1 MLPDPLDSASPALAA
16 RLDDHLGGHVAS
28 AVLGHLADSSRR
40 TYGTG
45 WGHFRNFCI
54 TFLVPVTFF
63 AAAPAACARL
73 LEYFLAYLRELS
85 LRATTIDQYLSHVIT
100 TLKEKGLHLR
110 TPDLRSPRSS
120 FMITGW
126 HNEDRFRLP
135 ERLKSKIP
143 LSASVLLHVLSLLDS
158 IFGDTAL
165 SRMLSA
171 AFCLGYAAAFRP
183 CEYLTKAS
191 GVAGP
196 HTLIGSLCFFQWV
209 GNPSF
214 FPVTNPSAFPSGLPS
229 HFVALLDS
237 SKHDPLGH
245 GGPRAIA
252 RAPASAQFCCLTR
265 IFSYLR
271 FFPPNPAAPLLS
283 GANLPLAPPTLAK
296 VLRVVAVQNG
306 LGPNRLLPHSL
317 RVGSVC
323 QLEGLPVESLL
334 RHTGHASP
342 QGLYAYCRA
351 SLDHATT
358 VAPLLHDP
366 SRLSLPYLRLTY
378 MTPPKDS

>member
-1 MLPDPLDSASPALAA
+1 M
-16 RLDDHLGGHVAS
+16 
-28 AVLGHLADSSRR
+28 
-40 TYGTG
+40 
-45 WGHFRNFCI
+45 
-54 TFLVPVTFF
+54 
-63 AAAPAACARL
+63 
-73 LEYFLAYLRELS
+73 AYLRELS

-110 TPDLRSPRSS
+110 TTDLRSPRSV
-120 FMITGW
+120 FMISGW
-126 HNEDRFRLP
+126 NNEDRFRLP

-143 LSASVLLHVLSLLDS
+143 LSASILLHLLSLLDNV
-158 IFGDTAL
+158 FNDTTL
-165 SRMLSA
+165 GRLLSA

-183 CEYLTKAS
+183 CEYLSTPS
-191 GVAGP
+191 GAAGR
-196 HTLIGSLCFFQWV
+196 HTLVGSLCFFQWA
-209 GNPSF
+209 GNPCF
-214 FPVTNPSAFPSGLPS
+214 FPVTNPGAFPPGIPS
-229 HFVALLDS
+229 YFVALLDS

-252 RAPASAQFCCLTR
+252 RAPPSSSFCCLSR
-265 IFSYLR
+265 IYAYLR
-271 FFPPNPAAPLLS
+271 FFPPAPSAPLLS

-306 LGPNRLLPHSL
+306 LDPLRLLPHSL

-342 QGLYAYCRA
+342 QGLYAYCRS
-351 SLDHATT
+351 SLQHATT
-358 VAPLLHDP
+358 VAPLLHDTT
-366 SRLSLPYLRLTY
+366 RLSLPFLRLTY